1 MFISVTL
8 MLIVPGGVVGCQ
20 PDGSHWLFSD
30 CTSLLLMYMIH
41 TIATMQ
47 TASMCRNVFIKTIND
62 VKKTEGYIEAE
73 TQSILISEKL
83 PHRKSDII

>member
-20 PDGSHWLFSD
+20 TDGSHWLFSD

-73 TQSILISEKL
+73 T
-83 PHRKSDII
+83 